1 MKRRIQ
7 VAGREILCK
16 DITHVGIE
24 DENGYIQYYH
34 RDDFTYIKD
43 KRKGQLEEY
52 CKKISKSLH
61 DNKLIVIEMSPF
73 RRLLLKNKKL
83 HCVFTHAYVW
93 GNIDSYYINGE
104 RLTEEQWK
112 KHPMVISH
120 NRRRKI
126 EELYS

>member
-83 HCVFTHAYVW
+83 HCVKSFWLSPPPPKTLSNQIIRASLPKNVKRPKQ
-93 GNIDSYYINGE
+93 NCFFQTLPSLI
-104 RLTEEQWK
+104 L
-112 KHPMVISH
+112 
-120 NRRRKI
+120 
-126 EELYS
+126 